1 MPEYSRGQSLINL
14 FQVASR
20 SLWNIWLNY
29 NHTPVMGQA
38 LLEEMCTDY
47 FSNSSGKFYLTP
59 IVKVKENPS
68 CLLFSVDQR
77 TQAEFA
83 V

>member
-1 MPEYSRGQSLINL
+1 
-14 FQVASR
+14 
-20 SLWNIWLNY
+20 
-29 NHTPVMGQA
+29 MGQA

-59 IVKVKENPS
+59 TVKVKENPS

-83 V
+83 VWFAK